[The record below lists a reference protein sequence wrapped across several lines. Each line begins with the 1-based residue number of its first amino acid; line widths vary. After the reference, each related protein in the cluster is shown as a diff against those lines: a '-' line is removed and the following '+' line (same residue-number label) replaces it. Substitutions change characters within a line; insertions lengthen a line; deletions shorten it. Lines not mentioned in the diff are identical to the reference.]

1 MDALFGQSIGIRE
14 VLGISHKEGGENKVE
29 DYKANAVV
37 VNVEA
42 EDEVLKELDELLS
55 CVSCECGW

>member
-1 MDALFGQSIGIRE
+1 M
-14 VLGISHKEGGENKVE
+14 E
-29 DYKANAVV
+29 DYKANAVE